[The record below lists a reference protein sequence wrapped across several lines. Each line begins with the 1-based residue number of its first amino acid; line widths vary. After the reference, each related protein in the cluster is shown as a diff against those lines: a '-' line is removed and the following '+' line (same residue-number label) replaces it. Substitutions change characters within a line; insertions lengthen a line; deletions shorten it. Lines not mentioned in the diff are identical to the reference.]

1 MSSESMSEHR
11 DPETPASNPTAE
23 EAAVPVPETTV
34 EPPQEASPP
43 AAEPA
48 APDAAAEPAPPKRSA
63 ALAIFVWLVFLL
75 LIAAAGA
82 TAWFGW
88 QFQQQLVALEAS
100 RDDGLAELHGDLL
113 AERRAREAL
122 LSRQQEIAQTARR
135 AAADVATVDERIDA
149 TEELMTR
156 LADSVQGGGW
166 ELQLAGIEQLLLLAN
181 DRVLLAGDL
190 HGALRALAAADQR
203 LAKLNDPRLFRVRE
217 AISDERAAL
226 RGIQQADLA
235 SAVLSLGS
243 LLRRAD
249 TLPLKGRTPTRYTP
263 AAVEAPSAA
272 DAPWYGRLW
281 HSVSQALASLYTVR
295 REDQEIRQ
303 LLPPETQAL
312 TIALLK
318 LKLEGARAA
327 LLSRDDASFRE
338 LCTAAIQWLD
348 EQFKR
353 NDPAV
358 LAVVEEL
365 ERLRSTELQPVLPEI
380 SRSLTLLRAQF
391 GEGE

>member
-1 MSSESMSEHR
+1 MSEHR
-11 DPETPASNPTAE
+11 DPEAPVSPEATE
-23 EAAVPVPETTV
+23 EAATVPVPETTV
-34 EPPQEASPP
+34 EPPQTPAADAPSEAEEASPQ
-43 AAEPA
+43 
-48 APDAAAEPAPPKRSA
+48 KRSA

-75 LIAAAGA
+75 LLGAAGA
-82 TAWFGW
+82 AGWFGW
-88 QFQQQLVALEAS
+88 QFQQQLQALEAD
-100 RDDGLAELHGDLL
+100 RDAGLAELHGDLI
-113 AERRAREAL
+113 AEQRAREAL
-122 LSRQQEIAQTARR
+122 ISRQQEVAQTARR

-149 TEELMTR
+149 TEELITR
-156 LADSVQGGGW
+156 LADAMQGGRW

-181 DRVLLAGDL
+181 DRVLLAADL

-203 LAKLNDPRLFRVRE
+203 LAQLNDPRLFRVRE

-226 RGIQQADLA
+226 RGIQQPDLA

-243 LLRRAD
+243 LQRRAD

-263 AAVEAPSAA
+263 TTVPVPDAA

-295 REDQEIRQ
+295 REEPAVRQ

-312 TIALLK
+312 TVALLK

-327 LLSRDDASFRE
+327 LLSRDDASYRE
-338 LCTAAIQWLD
+338 LCNAAIQWLD

-353 NDPAV
+353 SDPAV
-358 LAVVEEL
+358 MAVIEEL
-365 ERLRSTELQPVLPEI
+365 ERLRSAELQPALPEI